1 MMEPENNA
9 MNDELRDKYL
19 SNYQGIVFTTE
30 NLNFAAT
37 IKMTKTNDKW
47 EVQTENSFFKN
58 RFLCLSALNSQNLF

>member
-58 RFLCLSALNSQNLF
+58 RFLCLSALNS